1 MIWIRNGIRVTSSM
15 VKDGLMTP
23 PEAVIRGR
31 SLQELTLKMIEGRI
45 LPCQL
50 DLRQRRMTHRRIIP
64 CGREE
69 IAVSIGSKL
78 PHQETSGGLDYD
90 QKQSCQV
97 WLVIHLTPVLQF
109 TV

>member
-1 MIWIRNGIRVTSSM
+1 MIWIRNGIRATSIM
-15 VKDGLMTP
+15 VKDGLMIP
-23 PEAVIRGR
+23 PEAVVRKR
-31 SLQELTLKMIEGRI
+31 SLQGLTLRTIEGRI
-45 LPCQL
+45 LPCRL
-50 DLRQRRMTHRRIIP
+50 DLRQRRMTHRRIIQ

-97 WLVIHLTPVLQF
+97 WLEIHLTPVLQF
-109 TV
+109 TA